1 MSNFQLR
8 ANELDFFAIKDNLK
22 AYLRSQPGLTDY
34 DYEGST
40 LSVLLDVLA
49 YNTHYNALYMNM
61 ASNEMFID
69 SASKYSSIVS
79 HAKTLGYH
87 PSSYRASTVSVTLTV
102 KTSSSGNAPSVITLP
117 AGTTFSGQNASGTT
131 YTFNL
136 QTPASAKRVSSAFT
150 NADVEIAGSGVYLFE
165 NITLH
170 SGDKVE
176 TVYIASDAT
185 RYIIPNEQADTD
197 TLRVTVQ
204 NPSDSS
210 FVEFIASSDYL
221 RVKSTDAVYF
231 MKMNDDGLYEIFF
244 GEGVIGQAVTP
255 GHIVKMSYLVV
266 GGQASNGIRNIRYSG
281 TTSYGSFTI
290 DSAQVVA
297 LSPSENGVERES
309 KESIRANAP
318 RQYKTQGRAVTADD
332 YRSLL
337 LSEFK
342 GLRYVSVWGGQD
354 NYPPVYGKVF
364 VCAKPLIANKVTP
377 ALKADILRFLQQK
390 VGMITASY
398 EIVDPEFVNVIVSAN
413 VRYNDRKTTKAPQ
426 DIIQIAKESLIQYS
440 EDSLDDFNK
449 EVIYSQLVNSIEN
462 SDAAI
467 FGVDLDVTYR
477 RVVNT
482 VVGSTVTYKF
492 DFGDE
497 LSELSAGSYM
507 ISEPFIMKFPTTGET
522 AIGKIISEGGI
533 LYQYKLNTASEVYE
547 KMAKVGTI
555 DASGGTGQFK
565 VETYANSIVFYFK
578 TRNRNYRTTRDC
590 FAKILESDLT
600 ISVSVE

>member
-22 AYLRSQPGLTDY
+22 AYLRTQPGLTDY

-87 PSSYRASTVSVTLTV
+87 PSSYRASTVSVNVTI

-117 AGTTFSGQNASGTT
+117 AGTAFSGQNAAGTT

-136 QTPASAKRVSSAFT
+136 QTPASAKRISSAYT
-150 NADVEIAGSGVYLFE
+150 NSDVEIAGSGVYLFE

-176 TVYIASDAT
+176 TVYISSDAT

-197 TLRVTVQ
+197 TLRVTIQ
-204 NPSDSS
+204 NPADSS
-210 FVEFIASSDYL
+210 FVEFVASSDYL

-244 GEGVIGQAVTP
+244 GEGIIGQAVPT
-255 GHIVKMSYLVV
+255 GHIVKMTYLVV
-266 GGQASNGIRNIRYSG
+266 GGQASNGIKNIRYSG
-281 TTSYGSFTI
+281 STQQGSYTI

-297 LSPSENGVERES
+297 VSPSENGVERES

-377 ALKADILRFLQQK
+377 ALKSDILRFLQQK

-426 DIIQIAKESLIQYS
+426 DIVQIAKESLIQYS

-482 VVGSTVTYKF
+482 VVGSTVSYKF

-522 AIGKIISEGGI
+522 AIGKIISDGEV

-547 KMAKVGTI
+547 KMAKIGTL
-555 DASGGTGQFK
+555 DAIGGTGQFK